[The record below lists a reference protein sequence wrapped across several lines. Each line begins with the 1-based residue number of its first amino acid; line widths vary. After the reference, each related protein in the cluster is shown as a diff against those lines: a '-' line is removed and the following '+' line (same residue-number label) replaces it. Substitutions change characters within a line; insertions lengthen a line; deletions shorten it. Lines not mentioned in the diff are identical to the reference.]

1 MKETNTL
8 STNKYEMVVI
18 IDAALEDEAIDR
30 EVEWIKS
37 YLSEQGGE
45 LETLDLWGR
54 RRLAYAIKKKSEGY
68 YAVFRFTIG
77 RDTLRG
83 LERELGLRETVLR
96 YMAVKRSPAA
106 DEAYAE
112 AAIEAELKAEQARLR
127 QEEAAAREEAEGGGG
142 EQAADPGA
150 DGDADAADETPAAES
165 AAEGDE
171 PEAAE
176 PESTDPSTEQNEDEG
191 EAEKAATSTTAE
203 TAD

>member
-1 MKETNTL
+1 M